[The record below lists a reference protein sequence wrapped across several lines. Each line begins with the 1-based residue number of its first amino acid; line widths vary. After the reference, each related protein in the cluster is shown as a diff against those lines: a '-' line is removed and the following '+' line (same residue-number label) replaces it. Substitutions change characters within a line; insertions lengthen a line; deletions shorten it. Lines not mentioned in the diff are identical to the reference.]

1 MMAAPSLEFT
11 VATFRTESIIDLPAQ
26 EVWRRL
32 SDLANTHALFP
43 GVLTAC
49 TLDGDVRT
57 VTFADGTV
65 IRERIVTLDHD
76 AMRLAYGVL
85 DRFQH
90 HAASMEIVP
99 VNNGQCRFVW
109 ISDVLP
115 DTAIDRVVGLMR
127 LGTAA
132 FMKAA

>member
-1 MMAAPSLEFT
+1 MAS
-11 VATFRTESIIDLPAQ
+11 FRTETIIDLPAPSA
-26 EVWRRL
+26 WTHL
-32 SDLANTHALFP
+32 SDLANTHRLFP

-65 IRERIVTLDHD
+65 VKERIVTVDDD

-85 DRFQH
+85 DRFEH
-90 HAASMEIVP
+90 HASAMEIVP
-99 VNNGQCRFVW
+99 VNGGQCRCVW

-115 DTAIDRVVGLMR
+115 DAALERVAGLMAK
-127 LGTAA
+127 GTAA
-132 FMKAA
+132 LKTALETLPS